1 LALDIDRW
9 SVFADQL
16 LVLIALSTGFDLL
29 LQSLKLPEGSEVLVS
44 GVEIA
49 DMLYVL
55 RYHGLVPVPVDVKAD
70 TLGINAD
77 LIEDKITP
85 VRRNYCGHQCQCGR
99 ASNMLVL
106 L

>member
-1 LALDIDRW
+1 M
-9 SVFADQL
+9 
-16 LVLIALSTGFDLL
+16 

-55 RYHGLVPVPVDVKAD
+55 RYHGLVPVPVDVKTE
-70 TLGINAD
+70 TLGINVD

-85 VRRNYCGHQCQCGR
+85 VRLSHNGR
-99 ASNMLVL
+99 PFDACSEWGV
-106 L
+106 